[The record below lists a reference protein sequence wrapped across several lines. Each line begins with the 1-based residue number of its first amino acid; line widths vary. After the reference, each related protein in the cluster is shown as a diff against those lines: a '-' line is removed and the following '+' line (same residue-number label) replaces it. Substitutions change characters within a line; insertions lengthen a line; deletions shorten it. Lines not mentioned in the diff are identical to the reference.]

1 MAVTEHTGAT
11 RGRPRSE
18 EARTRILA
26 AAVELV
32 QEGGLA
38 AATMTAVAARASVS
52 KVTVYRWWS
61 SPGAIVLEGLLEQAH
76 ETIEAPPGAS
86 AREAMAHQIDA
97 LVELYRDDETG
108 AIIRAI
114 TSRSESDPRLR
125 DAFRR
130 YWLMPRREVA
140 AEILRRGM
148 ETGEVRT
155 DIDVEASLDVLY
167 APVYFRLM
175 YEHLPLDDDFAGQI
189 MDLYSGFVEA
199 PAAPDAPPVAR
210 AQRVSVA

>member
-1 MAVTEHTGAT
+1 MAEPSGAT

-18 EARTRILA
+18 DARARILA

-38 AATMTAVAARASVS
+38 AATMTAVAARAGVS

-61 SPGAIVLEGLLEQAH
+61 SPGAIVLEGLLDQAH
-76 ETIEAPPGAS
+76 DTIEAPPGAS
-86 AREAMAHQIDA
+86 AKEAMAHQIEA

-125 DAFRR
+125 EAFRR
-130 YWLMPRREVA
+130 YWLLPRREVA
-140 AEILRRGM
+140 AEILRAGIAS
-148 ETGEVRT
+148 GEVRK
-155 DIDVEASLDVLY
+155 DIDIEASLDVLY

-175 YEHLPLDDDFAGQI
+175 YEHLPLDDDFAAQV
-189 MDLYSGFVEA
+189 MDLYNGFISA
-199 PAAPDAPPVAR
+199 
-210 AQRVSVA
+210 

>member
-1 MAVTEHTGAT
+1 MTEKSAPA

-18 EARTRILA
+18 EARARILA

-38 AATMTAVAARASVS
+38 AATMTAVASRAAVS
-52 KVTVYRWWS
+52 KVTVYRWWA
-61 SPGAIVLEGLLEQAH
+61 SPGAIVLEGLLDRAH
-76 ETIEAPPGAS
+76 ETIEAPAGAS

-130 YWLMPRREVA
+130 YWLLPRREVA
-140 AEILRRGM
+140 AEILRKGI
-148 ETGEVRT
+148 ETGEVRPT
-155 DIDVEASLDVLY
+155 IDIEASLDVLY

-189 MDLYSGFVEA
+189 MDLYSGFIDN
-199 PAAPDAPPVAR
+199 PKK
-210 AQRVSVA
+210 